1 MDACFNSFLLT
12 VNMTHGRF
20 PPVYGQGER
29 KDNETEGRELAW
41 KCRRTLSRGLYE
53 SCAFFAH

>member
-12 VNMTHGRF
+12 LNMTHGRS

-41 KCRRTLSRGLYE
+41 KCRRTLSRGL
-53 SCAFFAH
+53 